1 MNLYRPFR
9 RQSPHFRCLRDCILA
24 PDVLGNHYK
33 PDPEVYQGA
42 ARLLGLPIDQVMMVA
57 SHKPDLKAAHEQGM
71 KTAFVP
77 KPLEYG
83 PNVRIDT
90 SPEPWLDLTATDFED
105 MAAEL
110 GV

>member
-1 MNLYRPFR
+1 MDLSAVKALTF
-9 RQSPHFRCLRDCILA
+9 
-24 PDVLGNHYK
+24 DVFGTAFWPPTCWETTTS

-71 KTAFVP
+71 QTAFVP

-83 PNVRIDT
+83 SGVRIDV

-105 MAAEL
+105 MAAKL